1 MYCVKC
7 KKKTDSLDI
16 VQITTKNNK
25 HMMKGVCS
33 ICGKNKSSFV
43 SNKLGVEPSVGKG
56 FSLNSFVNNLP
67 IELHQFAEK
76 GEDVPGGSFNNQQKY
91 SYCGPGTKYEQRV
104 REGYKGINELDSMCK
119 LHDKFYNENTDTK
132 TRNISD
138 IALAHR
144 ADEIARNPIYDDV
157 QRKDANF
164 ISGIMK
170 TKAKFGL
177 GTPASKNL
185 RRRRGMKN

>member
-1 MYCVKC
+1 MLYYCVKC
-7 KKKTDSLDI
+7 KTKTETTS
-16 VQITTKNNK
+16 ITRVLSKNNRP
-25 HMMKGVCS
+25 MLKGVCTV
-33 ICGKNKSSFV
+33 CGRKKASFV
-43 SNKLGVEPSVGKG
+43 CIKSGGG
-56 FSLNSFVNNLP
+56 FNLNSFVNNLP
-67 IELHQFAEK
+67 FELHQFAEK

-119 LHDKFYNENTDTK
+119 LHDQFYNENTDTK

-144 ADEIARNPIYDDV
+144 AAEIARNAMYDDA

-170 TKAKFGL
+170 TKAKLGL
-177 GTPASKNL
+177 GVKPKKNKT
-185 RRRRGMKN
+185 KN

>member
-1 MYCVKC
+1 MLYYCVKC
-7 KKKTDSLDI
+7 KTKT
-16 VQITTKNNK
+16 QTTSIMRVMSKNNRP
-25 HMMKGVCS
+25 MLKGICTVC
-33 ICGKNKSSFV
+33 GTKKASFV
-43 SNKLGVEPSVGKG
+43 SIKSGAG
-56 FSLNSFVNNLP
+56 FNLNSFVNNLP
-67 IELHQFAEK
+67 FELHQFAEK

-119 LHDKFYNENTDTK
+119 LHDQFYNENTDTK

-144 ADEIARNPIYDDV
+144 AAEIARNAMYDDA

-170 TKAKFGL
+170 TKAKLGL
-177 GTPASKNL
+177 GVKPKNNKT
-185 RRRRGMKN
+185 KN